1 MYDGSVK
8 LIYFCYTD
16 GSSKKLENT
25 PGGWGV
31 FIRTPEGVP
40 LEKFGSAT
48 KTDSETMEL
57 TAILEALKELPPH
70 AEATFFSDSKT
81 VLETCEKKIPVL
93 RRNGW
98 KNVPPLKLPLLQGI
112 AEMVASKEL
121 KVTWTW
127 IRGHGNNPGNRRAH
141 ELAAQGAREALKLVA
156 DSPK

>member
-1 MYDGSVK
+1 MMTPVK

-16 GSSKKLENT
+16 GSSKKSKDT

-48 KTDSETMEL
+48 KTDSETMEF
-57 TAILEALKELPPH
+57 TAILEALKELPAQ

-81 VLETCEKKIPVL
+81 VLETCEKRISVL
-93 RRNGW
+93 CRNGW
-98 KNVPPLKLPLLQGI
+98 KNVPASKLPLLQGI
-112 AEMVASKEL
+112 SALLTQNQL

-127 IRGHGNNPGNRRAH
+127 IRGHRNNPGNQRAH
-141 ELAAQGAREALKLVA
+141 ELAAQGARDALKLIA
-156 DSPK
+156 GSPK